1 VCFSGAITVFFSTFQ
16 KKLYARLST
25 DSNQIDEDFHL
36 VYSQFII
43 YFYHPKN
50 ISIVCGISGIVSKN
64 SPENISQSLQK
75 MNNSLRHRGPDDEGY
90 VLFAQNEQWICYG
103 NDTNKNSLIST
114 RAYAPKKPIS
124 ETYAADIKFG
134 FAHRRL
140 SIIDLSDGGHQ
151 PICAGEN
158 GNYWM
163 VCNGEIY
170 NYIELRDEL
179 IALGYVFDSGSD
191 MEVLLKAYI
200 CWGFKCLEKFNGM
213 WAFVIY
219 DKQKNILFG
228 ARDRFGVKPL
238 YYTQNDRHFAF
249 ASEHK
254 AITRLPSYTPEINPN
269 AIFPHLIYG
278 NVELEPESFFKG
290 IFELLPSHYFIYN
303 LHNNIFKTTRYYTL
317 PYNTHNPAFKQ
328 AEFEIARKKLY
339 SLTEEAVKIRL
350 RSDIPV
356 GFCLSGGLDSS
367 TIVSISS
374 QLHQKENI
382 SPLKDGIKAFTASN
396 ISDCDETAWAQI
408 VAQKYNIDWHSDII
422 TSETLVDEL
431 EEIIYHQDIPLY
443 STSTYAQNR
452 VMRLAKKHNMSILL
466 DGQGGDEIFAGYQS
480 FYTAY
485 LNQLVSTVDAKTF
498 YNEIRSL
505 GNSPFGLTS
514 YANSLLKIVMD
525 KSLPVNLKKSFSHR
539 MKPEFAILN
548 QQRAKDYQHQIQ
560 FSGEFRNKSLNHLL
574 SDYCTG
580 YYLKN
585 LLRWED
591 RCSMQ
596 YSIESRTPFSDDI
609 NLIEFAF
616 SLPANY
622 KIKNGW
628 SKYILRQAIAGTVPD
643 AIRWRKDKKGFSIP
657 QTTWLMEKSNELKA
671 LFFNYR
677 DLDTYGLADKL
688 YIENQWDIIFGDQTN
703 FKLMDVIFRYINYLV
718 WLKIF
723 FNGPS
728 SKKD

>member
-1 VCFSGAITVFFSTFQ
+1 
-16 KKLYARLST
+16 
-25 DSNQIDEDFHL
+25 
-36 VYSQFII
+36 
-43 YFYHPKN
+43 
-50 ISIVCGISGIVSKN
+50 VCGISGIVSKH
-64 SPENISQSLQK
+64 SPGRLSPVLRQMNDSLV
-75 MNNSLRHRGPDDEGY
+75 HRGPDDEGY
-90 VLFAQNEQWICYG
+90 ALFTPNEQLPCFG
-103 NDTNKNSLIST
+103 EDTNEASLMSQ
-114 RAYAPKKPIS
+114 RDYAPKKHIKDTF
-124 ETYAADIKFG
+124 ETPFNLG
-134 FAHRRL
+134 LAHRRL

-151 PICAGEN
+151 PICAGEHQN
-158 GNYWM
+158 FWM

-170 NYIELRDEL
+170 NYIELREEL
-179 IALGYVFDSGSD
+179 IALGYTFNSGSD

-200 CWGFKCLEKFNGM
+200 FWGLECLKKLNGM
-213 WAFVIY
+213 WAFVIF

-238 YYTQNDRHFAF
+238 YYTNNDKHFGF

-254 AITRLPSYTPEINPN
+254 ALTKIPSYTAAVNQN
-269 AIFPHLIYG
+269 AIFPHLMYG

-303 LHNNIFKTTRYYTL
+303 LNNNSFNTTKYYTL
-317 PYNTHNPAFKQ
+317 PYNKSNPRFNQ
-328 AEFEIARKKLY
+328 TEFDEARKKLY
-339 SLTEEAVKIRL
+339 KLTEDAIKLRL

-374 QLHQKENI
+374 KLHQKESF

-396 ISDCDETAWAQI
+396 LSEHDETAWAEI
-408 VAQKYNIDWHSDII
+408 VARDNNIDWHSDII

-431 EEIIYHQDIPLY
+431 EKIIYHQDIPLF

-452 VMRLAKKHNMSILL
+452 VMRLAKKNNISILL

-480 FYTAY
+480 FNTSY
-485 LNQLVSTVDAKTF
+485 LNQLLASADVETLF
-498 YNEIRSL
+498 NEIRNID
-505 GNSPFGLTS
+505 NSPFGLKP
-514 YANSLLKIVMD
+514 YASSLVKIAMD
-525 KSLPVNLKKSFSHR
+525 ASLPARLKKTFSHM

-548 QQRAKDYQHQIQ
+548 QEKAKFYMEQIQ
-560 FSGEFRNKSLNHLL
+560 FSGEFKNKSLNHLL

-609 NLIEFAF
+609 HLIEYAF

-622 KIKNGW
+622 KIHNGW
-628 SKYILRQAIAGTVPD
+628 SKYIMRQAIEGTVPD

-657 QTTWLMEKSNELKA
+657 QTTWLMEKSWELKA

-677 DLDTYGLADKL
+677 DLDTYGFVNKM
-688 YIENQWDIIFGDQTN
+688 YIETHWDSIFGSRKN
-703 FKLMDVIFRYINYLV
+703 FKLMDVIFRYVNFLI

-723 FNGPS
+723 IKGSFS
-728 SKKD
+728 AKD